1 MWSQGVAHPHRQPR
15 DRPALCFDMA
25 WPWWPRAQLHGT
37 LTPERLQVQLVGRVE
52 TFKQDSQLDVV
63 WKMYRVRSLVVSIT
77 AV

>member
-1 MWSQGVAHPHRQPR
+1 MRWRLCIAQAEFVA
-15 DRPALCFDMA
+15 M
-25 WPWWPRAQLHGT
+25 T
-37 LTPERLQVQLVGRVE
+37 LLVQVQLVGRVE

>member
-1 MWSQGVAHPHRQPR
+1 
-15 DRPALCFDMA
+15 MA